1 MFAIFSSLF
10 PFSYRYIF
18 VQLSKPDDD
27 CWKRGPCLLYFHL
40 YFHFHIVI
48 SSFNYLSPMMIV
60 GNVAHFALFSSLFPF
75 SYCYIFVQLSKPDD
89 DCWKRGPCL
98 LYFHL
103 YFHFHIVISSF
114 NYLSPMMIVGNVAHV
129 CYIFISISIFISLY
143 LRSII

>member
-1 MFAIFSSLF
+1 MFALFSSLF

-60 GNVAHFALFSSLFPF
+60 EN
-75 SYCYIFVQLSKPDD
+75 
-89 DCWKRGPCL
+89 
-98 LYFHL
+98 
-103 YFHFHIVISSF
+103 
-114 NYLSPMMIVGNVAHV
+114 MAHV